1 MSPIMV
7 NAGLLV
13 CALGALMLAIGA
25 ARFLRTPSNAT
36 ASAQR
41 WWQLVGAGLIGAGFL
56 VQLIGRV

>member
-1 MSPIMV
+1 
-7 NAGLLV
+7 V